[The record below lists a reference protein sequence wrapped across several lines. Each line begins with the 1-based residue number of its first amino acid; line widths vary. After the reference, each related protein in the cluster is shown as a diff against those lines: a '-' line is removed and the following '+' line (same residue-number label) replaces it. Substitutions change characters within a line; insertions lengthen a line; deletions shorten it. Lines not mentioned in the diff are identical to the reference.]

1 MDALMCCSTSMSPVA
16 TRYRREVCGWT
27 HLVQAVCAGRFLVA
41 RGSVV
46 CVGALKRYSILPP
59 QAPRGPDSD
68 GIHAQN
74 LTNGPR
80 ADSICFVEVFSLN
93 MVTLPRETAIL
104 LSYDSHNLDLRRT
117 RHTTRTGTWP
127 RKRGHQVLHTSGT
140 AQILCGGIA
149 RHPRQSTC
157 EPYCRAASPH
167 VGWCASVRACVCL

>member
-1 MDALMCCSTSMSPVA
+1 MAGLTWFKQYVRGDFWWHGAALCASVLSND
-16 TRYRREVCGWT
+16 TRYCR
-27 HLVQAVCAGRFLVA
+27 Q
-41 RGSVV
+41 
-46 CVGALKRYSILPP
+46 KR
-59 QAPRGPDSD
+59 PDSD

-80 ADSICFVEVFSLN
+80 ADSICFVGVFSLH
-93 MVTLPRETAIL
+93 MVTLPRETGIL

-117 RHTTRTGTWP
+117 RHTTRTGTRP

-167 VGWCASVRACVCL
+167 VGWCASVRRVCAYSLRQRRR